1 MLFAGIECVDDIF
14 LVSLM
19 DENKT
24 VKGIFK
30 FYKEGL
36 LWFIDHY
43 NPNIIAVSY
52 DFPVRSKTALTNKAS
67 SNLYKLIIEQFE
79 YTEIDRRSFKEKE
92 KRVLK
97 SDPEEFWKKIIRKE
111 ILPAE
116 TPEGLE
122 QRLYNL
128 PKTGIRLNKRLLSQN
143 KKLIAKEIDA
153 VILSFAG
160 YSFYSNRFENEETE
174 NGIIIIPKYIY
185 VMKKDRQETVSSEG
199 EF

>member
-1 MLFAGIECVDDIF
+1 MLFAGIECVDNIF

-24 VKGIFK
+24 VKAIFK

-43 NPNIIAVSY
+43 SPNIIAVSY
-52 DFPVRSKTALTNKAS
+52 DFPVRSKIALINKAY

-79 YTEIDRRSFKEKE
+79 YTEVDRRSFKEKE
-92 KRVLK
+92 KRILK

-111 ILPAE
+111 ILPSE

-160 YSFYSNRFENEETE
+160 YSFYNNIFENEETE
-174 NGIIIIPKYIY
+174 NDIIIIPKYIY
-185 VMKKDRQETVSSEG
+185 VMKKGRQETVSSEG
-199 EF
+199 ES